1 MCLHWTLFASVLY
14 AAAQRTAAAASE
26 TADVPAAAVEVAE
39 LSSPLQ
45 VRSSHLASRTQVI
58 LLSKGTS
65 AATVEWAVRWVSLR
79 NFVVQQCGRMNLQS
93 E

>member
-14 AAAQRTAAAASE
+14 AAAQRTAAAAAAASE

-65 AATVEWAVRWVSLR
+65 AATVEWE
-79 NFVVQQCGRMNLQS
+79 S